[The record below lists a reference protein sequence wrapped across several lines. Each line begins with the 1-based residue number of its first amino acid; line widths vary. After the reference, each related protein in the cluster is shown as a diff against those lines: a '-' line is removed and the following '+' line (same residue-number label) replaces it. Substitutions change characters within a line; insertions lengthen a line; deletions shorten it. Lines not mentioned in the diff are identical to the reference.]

1 MNGIINILGRDVI
14 CIIRKKELL
23 QDLIFLLANLFER
36 GKFIFFFFKSWQEIL
51 QNEKGDHKWDAL
63 YIEVLSL

>member
-23 QDLIFLLANLFER
+23 QDLIFLEANSL
-36 GKFIFFFFKSWQEIL
+36 FFFKSWQQIL

-63 YIEVLSL
+63 HIEVLSL